1 MPVGLETCL
10 RHGER
15 SEPGGKSTT
24 KNDRTAVW
32 GTGRRESLR
41 EKWRHTAAVLPPPG
55 RKKGS
60 RKSYHYVRGVRGQ
73 VSAKSANSLAL
84 RVPAMRLPWPR
95 REERKSSAYLIFCPS
110 VLWSANQVAG
120 LAS

>member
-73 VSAKSANSLAL
+73 VTLGRPGRGQGHGS
-84 RVPAMRLPWPR
+84 PIGRLG
-95 REERKSSAYLIFCPS
+95 KNLS
-110 VLWSANQVAG
+110 VLQCAHVQPHCLVRPQVERWH
-120 LAS
+120 